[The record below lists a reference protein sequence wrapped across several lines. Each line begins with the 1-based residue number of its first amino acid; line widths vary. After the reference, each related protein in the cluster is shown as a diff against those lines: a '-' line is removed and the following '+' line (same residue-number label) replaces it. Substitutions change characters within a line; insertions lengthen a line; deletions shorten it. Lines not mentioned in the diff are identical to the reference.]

1 MLAAL
6 AAPALVASVAVA
18 ELPKVVRIE
27 PGGSSLP
34 ANALRLYVW
43 FDRPARMLVDQ
54 GDVRLL
60 DADGVAIPGAFM
72 DFGQALWSPDGRR
85 LTILFDPGRVKRDVE
100 GAGDSAAPL
109 VAGRTYQVAVGAFR
123 WRFLATP
130 AIRDRIDPSAWTI
143 TAPVAGTRAPL
154 ALRFDR
160 TMDTALLG
168 TRLTVTDARGA
179 RVTGRAV
186 GEDEGAA
193 WRFVPSAPWRPGA
206 YRVEVDA
213 TLEDVAGNRVG
224 EALDHAAG
232 EEPGGQAVRAVP
244 FAVAAPRADTASC
257 QPHVFRFDDDCRSL
271 AGRKRRGLDRLRY
284 IPLTPDGST
293 WLTIGGEARV
303 RIESLAPNVGIA
315 PNAGNYLSRGGRTYL
330 DVDLRTTGGWR
341 VFGELAAAAEEGSR
355 PGERPFDRSGPD
367 MQQLFAEIP
376 LGSATTLRIGRQ
388 ELDLGGSR
396 LVGARDQA
404 NLRLA
409 FDMARIE
416 TRLKGVTLTGFWG
429 RPVVNRPGSFDDTA
443 PANEAFYGVTARVRP
458 IVAGRPVA
466 IDLLLLGRD
475 RARGVYYD
483 AVGAD
488 RRRTASLRVAGD
500 AGPADYVLSASYQ
513 FGSVG
518 RAKVSAYGILASGG
532 YTLRDVAWRPR
543 LGLDL
548 GVASGDRRRGDG
560 RLNSFDPLYPNL
572 GYFSDAPVD
581 YPTNW
586 QGAEPSL
593 TLAPASNVSVR
604 LGSVIRFVNSRAD
617 GLYAP
622 GGFGFLR
629 PGVNGADF
637 ADTTSFAHLTWRPVR
652 SVQLDIAYVHGGVG
666 RLIRDAG
673 GHAFDFGLF
682 QAAYR
687 F

>member
-1 MLAAL
+1 MLSAL
-6 AAPALVASVAVA
+6 AAPALVASEAAVD
-18 ELPKVVRIE
+18 LPKVVRVD
-27 PGGSSLP
+27 PGGATLP
-34 ANALRLYVW
+34 ANALRLYIW
-43 FDRPARMLVDQ
+43 FDRPARLRVEQ
-54 GDVRLL
+54 ADVRLL
-60 DADGVAIPGAFM
+60 DADGVVLPGAFM
-72 DFGQALWSPDGRR
+72 DFGQELWSPDGRR

-109 VAGRTYQVAVGAFR
+109 VAGRTYQIAVGDFR
-123 WRFLATP
+123 WRFIVTP
-130 AIRDRIDPSAWTI
+130 AIRQPLDPSVWTVA
-143 TAPVAGTRAPL
+143 APVAATRTPL
-154 ALRFDR
+154 AIQFDR
-160 TMDTALLG
+160 TMDAALLVS
-168 TRLTVTDARGA
+168 RLAVIGPQGA
-179 RVTGRAV
+179 VVRGRATLAES
-186 GEDEGAA
+186 GGA
-193 WRFVPSAPWRPGA
+193 WRFVPDAPWRSGA
-206 YRVEVDA
+206 YRISVDA
-213 TLEDVAGNRVG
+213 ALEDVAGNRVG
-224 EALDHAAG
+224 EALDHEVGAA
-232 EEPGGQAVRAVP
+232 PDDSPAALLP
-244 FAVAAPRADTASC
+244 FDVAAPRADTAC

-271 AGRKRRGLDRLRY
+271 AGRTLAGIDRLRY
-284 IPLTPDGST
+284 IPLAANGSV
-293 WLTIGGEARV
+293 WLTVGGEARARV
-303 RIESLAPNVGIA
+303 ESFAPNVGIA
-315 PNAGNYLSRGGRTYL
+315 PNDRNYLSRGLRAYL
-330 DVDLRTTGGWR
+330 NLDLRTAGGWR
-341 VFGELAAAAEEGSR
+341 IFGEVSAAGEVGRR
-355 PGERPFDRSGPD
+355 PAERPFDRSDPD
-367 MQQLFAEIP
+367 LQQVFAEIP
-376 LGSATTLRIGRQ
+376 LGSATTLRVGRQ

-443 PANEAFYGVTARVRP
+443 QAAEAFYGVTARIQP
-458 IVAGRPVA
+458 KIASHPLT

-475 RARGVYYD
+475 RAKGVYYD

-488 RRRTASLRVAGD
+488 RRRTISLRVAGTSD
-500 AGPADYVLSASYQ
+500 AIDYGFSGSYQ

-518 RAKVSAYGILASGG
+518 PNRVSAYGALISGG
-532 YTLRDVAWRPR
+532 YTLRSVAWRPR

-586 QGAEPSL
+586 QGVEPSL
-593 TLAPASNVSVR
+593 TLTPGRTVSIR

-629 PGVNGADF
+629 PGASGADF
-637 ADTTSFAHLTWRPVR
+637 ADTTSFAHLTWRPVPH
-652 SVQLDIAYVHGGVG
+652 VQFDAGYVHGGAG

-673 GHAFDFGLF
+673 GHSFDFGLL